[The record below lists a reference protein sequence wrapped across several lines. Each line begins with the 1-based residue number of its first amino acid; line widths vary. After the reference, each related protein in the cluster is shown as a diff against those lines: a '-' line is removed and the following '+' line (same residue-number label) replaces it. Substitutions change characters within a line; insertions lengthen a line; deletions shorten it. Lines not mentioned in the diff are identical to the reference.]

1 MTVGEKEE
9 KRWRESGEGGD
20 GKDAPW
26 FVRMARGPAWVGRGD
41 RVGLDW
47 MAGGHFAACL
57 PLSSHFPLLP
67 PLPTHV
73 ACPCAKGKKEN
84 ERPSNTQPP
93 ILFDHTSGN
102 ESAREK
108 WREGRGRKGRRGEK
122 RPGEREK
129 RGEREREK
137 ERAACV
143 HARSLF
149 LSLSPPLPRSHT
161 TLFLLSLQNLFPF
174 LLLSLYLC
182 CVLEHV
188 TPDEIPG

>member
-47 MAGGHFAACL
+47 IGWRVGTSL
-57 PLSSHFPLLP
+57 PAFPFPLASRCFP
-67 PLPTHV
+67 PLPTHM

-108 WREGRGRKGRRGEK
+108 WREWEG
-122 RPGEREK
+122 GEREEGERRDRERGK
-129 RGEREREK
+129 RGEREREREK
-137 ERAACV
+137 RERRVCTRV
-143 HARSLF
+143 LSFSFSLP
-149 LSLSPPLPRSHT
+149 LSVSRSHT
-161 TLFLLSLQNLFPF
+161 TLFLLCL
-174 LLLSLYLC
+174 
-182 CVLEHV
+182 
-188 TPDEIPG
+188 

>member
-129 RGEREREK
+129 RGERERERK
-137 ERAACV
+137 RE
-143 HARSLF
+143 
-149 LSLSPPLPRSHT
+149 LSSPRN
-161 TLFLLSLQNLFPF
+161 FLLVLFVLPPF
-174 LLLSLYLC
+174 FPSSSDVGVAGRVGQAALVLAGEDAHVALLA
-182 CVLEHV
+182 
-188 TPDEIPG
+188 PDLAP